1 MAKVSFHFI
10 GKLTESS
17 AESKIILEYLKR
29 IPWPI
34 QVKQL
39 DIKEKFPSDKQKIF
53 EGIELL
59 KSIPESNYIIALD
72 ETGDQFTSRDFA
84 LKLEK
89 IDRPISFIIGG
100 AYGLSD
106 EVRVKANMILA
117 FGKMTMPHMIARLV
131 LIEQIY
137 RAYSI
142 INNHPYHK

>member
-1 MAKVSFHFI
+1 MAKLSFHFI
-10 GKLTESS
+10 GKLAESS
-17 AESKIILEYLKR
+17 SEGKIISEYLKR
-29 IPWPI
+29 ISWPVTI
-34 QVKQL
+34 RQL

-72 ETGDQFTSRDFA
+72 ETGDQYASRDFA
-84 LKLEK
+84 MKLQK
-89 IDRPISFIIGG
+89 IEQPISFIIGG
-100 AYGLSD
+100 AFGLSD
-106 EVRVKANMILA
+106 EIRIKANMILA
-117 FGKMTMPHMIARLV
+117 LGKMTMPHMIARLV